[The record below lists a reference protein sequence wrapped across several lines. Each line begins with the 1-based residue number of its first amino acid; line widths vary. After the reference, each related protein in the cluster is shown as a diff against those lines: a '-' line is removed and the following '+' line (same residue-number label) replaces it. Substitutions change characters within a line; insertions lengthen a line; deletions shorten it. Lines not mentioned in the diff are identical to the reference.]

1 MKIHT
6 IPALMA
12 GAVLLAGCADGNY
25 RPYRLDDSF
34 GKTANSLLT
43 AQIADPQ
50 AAKHPPANSP
60 RKMDGYAGGNIMRTF
75 RNSFGTD
82 APVQPPQQI
91 TIGNISGSGQ

>member
-25 RPYRLDDSF
+25 RPYTLDDSF
-34 GKTANSLLT
+34 GKTVNHWVT

-50 AAKHPPANSP
+50 AAKHPQANSAAI
-60 RKMDGYAGGNIMRTF
+60 MDGYAGGNTMRTF
-75 RNSFGTD
+75 RNAFGQDT
-82 APVQPPQQI
+82 PVQPPQQM